1 MRGVQ
6 GASVAGLPCPQ
17 MDTPKLRVLDLF
29 SGIGGFALGLE
40 AAGFETV
47 AFCEISPKCRH
58 LLNHHWPEVPAYDDI
73 CTLTAERLRAD
84 GIAVDA
90 ICGGF
95 PCQDISFAGKGAGL
109 AGERSG
115 LWREYARLIRELRPR
130 VVIVENVSAL
140 LSRGLGDVLGDLA
153 ALGYDAEWDCIRA
166 SDVGAPHLRNRL
178 WIVAYARGE
187 QHEGFGDAFRRALT
201 AELLGADLADAPGER
216 RDGGWS
222 GSELAGGY
230 EPANGGEVLADAKLP
245 PTKRQRQH
253 GGEILPNQKPV
264 RPGRG
269 SSFVG
274 DADALATRGEARNES
289 GDSREPLANP
299 SGIERNDLA
308 TAEPGEHQGQR
319 QQPLGGRDGA
329 ADVHHAHGERF
340 QKLQPAPVAV
350 NTNVADRRTHAGRRE
365 WLSEPD
371 VGRVA
376 HGVPARVDRLHGLGN
391 AVVPQIPEILGRAIL
406 AAEAEVA

>member
-153 ALGYDAEWDCIRA
+153 EIGYDAEWDCIRA

-187 QHEGFGDAFRRALT
+187 QHEGFGDAFRRPLAAGLPEAFALNT
-201 AELLGADLADAPGER
+201 GLSAWDDGEAYPQHPHADSAGPHRAEVHQLGGLEPGDEQV
-216 RDGGWS
+216 GQP
-222 GSELAGGY
+222 GSV
-230 EPANGGEVLADAKLP
+230 GEVLADADD
-245 PTKRQRQH
+245 QRQLQSQ
-253 GGEILPNQKPV
+253 GPV
-264 RPGRG
+264 GDVRGRPGNGREDVAHAASG
-269 SSFVG
+269 RERLNR
-274 DADALATRGEARNES
+274 AAR
-289 GDSREPLANP
+289 REGRSQRQPLKPGWWA
-299 SGIERNDLA
+299 
-308 TAEPGEHQGQR
+308 AEP
-319 QQPLGGRDGA
+319 
-329 ADVHHAHGERF
+329 
-340 QKLQPAPVAV
+340 
-350 NTNVADRRTHAGRRE
+350 N
-365 WLSEPD
+365 

-376 HGVPARVDRLHGLGN
+376 HGISARVDRLHGLGN